1 MFGGKYDCV
10 DCLEKKRRQDYV
22 CYRRGGTVQKAMQC
36 ISGAEHNPDRM
47 AMYAWAGVC
56 PRTMA
61 AEVSLEFIQSVS
73 WFDKGAL
80 GIAFNKIPSWYK
92 NAISIFDSARAK
104 ASEIR
109 MEQK

>member
-1 MFGGKYDCV
+1 
-10 DCLEKKRRQDYV
+10 
-22 CYRRGGTVQKAMQC
+22 
-36 ISGAEHNPDRM
+36 
-47 AMYAWAGVC
+47 
-56 PRTMA
+56 MA